1 MIFGLEFHRPRFA
14 EVEEMTD
21 TYGRFSAQP
30 FEKGYGVTMGNS
42 LRRVL
47 LSSIEGAAITAVK
60 IEGAPH
66 EFTPLPGVKED
77 VIDII
82 LNLKSIP
89 ISMKVP
95 YEKVMRIK
103 EKGPKEIYSK
113 DIEHDGDIEIKD
125 PNILLATLD
134 DDSFLEVEMRVKN
147 GRGYVPASDNYDPDL
162 PVGYIPIDSSHS
174 PVKKVNFTIKPARV
188 GRKTDYEKL
197 ILEIWTNGAIPPEQ
211 ALVRSAQILQEHLSI
226 FFGVSQKEEITLPR
240 KSPEPSAAYAIDF
253 LRKRI
258 DEFNLT
264 ARSVNAL
271 KSIEVERIYQL
282 VQKSKAELLKAKN
295 FGKKS
300 LTEIESLIES
310 HGLSLGI
317 ELPKNLLKELEREE
331 KTEGGNR
338 DEA

>member
-1 MIFGLEFHRPRFA
+1 MIFALEFQRPRFV
-14 EVEEMTD
+14 EIEEMTD

-30 FEKGYGVTMGNS
+30 FERGYATTMGNA

-66 EFTPLPGVKED
+66 EFTSLPGVKED
-77 VIDII
+77 VLDII

-89 ISMKVP
+89 LILKVP

-103 EKGPKEIYSK
+103 AKGPGEIYSR

-125 PNILLATLD
+125 PNILIATLD
-134 DDSFLEVEMRVKN
+134 DEAELEIEMRVKN
-147 GRGYVPASDNYDPDL
+147 GRGYVPAADNYDPEL
-162 PVGYIPIDSSHS
+162 PVGYMPIDSAHS
-174 PVKKVNFTIKPARV
+174 PVRKVNFTVEPARV

-197 ILEIWTNGAIPPEQ
+197 VLEIWTNGAVNPDQ

-226 FFGVSQKEEITLPR
+226 FFGVAEKQEIKEAKKTTEPR
-240 KSPEPSAAYAIDF
+240 AVYAVDF
-253 LRKRI
+253 LKKRI

-264 ARSVNAL
+264 ARSINSL
-271 KSIEVERIYQL
+271 RSLGIEKIYQL
-282 VQKSKAELLKAKN
+282 VQKTKSDLLKAKN

-300 LTEIESLIES
+300 LAEVEALVES
-310 HGLSLGI
+310 HGLSLGM
-317 ELPKNLLKELEREE
+317 ELPEDLIKELERDE
-331 KTEGGNR
+331 KTDMEG
-338 DEA
+338 